1 MSKTTI
7 ILAACLLLPSMALMR
22 AAVDPNSPA
31 DGLAD
36 YYGFGEMEIIKLD
49 WDIDNLLV
57 SDFNNDGLKDMAI
70 SNNTRSRIE
79 FLMQKAAVSPESG
92 AIAVDPT
99 DTDINELA
107 GTSRFKKTDLPVAQ
121 RIFSMVCGDLNSD
134 GLSDI
139 AFYGEPRGLYVL
151 LRKKDAADGSLG
163 WHNPRKIKV
172 EDGQKSRMALICTD
186 LDQDGRV
193 DLALAGRDTV
203 YIAFQ
208 RPDGSLAEPT
218 IYPTTASGL
227 ALLAG
232 DLNGD
237 RLKDLILSTT
247 DNEKALHVRFG
258 QSGGR
263 LGPQMAF
270 RIEKPMQHTLC
281 ICDYDADGKDELLL
295 IEAGSGRLNSYK
307 LTQEALADSDECPML
322 IYPLESSKD
331 SGKRDMAIA
340 DVDGDGLKDVVVC
353 DPAAAGLI
361 LYRQVKG
368 IGLDKPET
376 FPSMSGAIALAAA
389 DIDADKKDEI
399 ALLSIAE
406 RTIGISRFEHGRLT
420 FPRRVEVRGEPL
432 AMDIADIDGDGK
444 VDCGYVGKDANDV
457 RFFSV
462 IANSQLAGSEMPAS
476 PAPTVV
482 LSRLQAN
489 PEGMKLLDVNG
500 DGLCDVLIL
509 VQWETPVLLLQTS
522 AGSFK
527 EVNPADSQAGLL
539 KDANMRTLTS
549 ASIDDGRQYPLLAQ
563 KNFARSLTFDA
574 SGKWQIVDQF
584 NARSVE
590 NTVSAAAAF
599 DIDSDGSQ
607 ELLLL
612 DEAKG
617 QLQILK
623 ASSEKTYRFEKELE
637 VGKWSIK
644 KMLFAPLT
652 GGSEKS
658 ILLFDGAKFALI
670 APPGSSDAVS
680 QMTREYSYETKIRDG
695 RYGNLVTGEINSD
708 GRSDLI
714 AVDTAGSHFE
724 ILAVGK
730 DGLPSPAM
738 RFKILEQ
745 KGYDDG
751 MSRDSIEPR
760 ELVVADVTGDGKD
773 DLVAVIHD
781 RILIYPQD

>member
-1 MSKTTI
+1 VSRTTI
-7 ILAACLLLPSMALMR
+7 ILAACLLLPSTAMLH
-22 AAVDPNSPA
+22 AAVEPDSPIEN
-31 DGLAD
+31 LAD

-49 WDIDNLLV
+49 WEIDNLLV

-70 SNNTRSRIE
+70 SNNRRSRIE
-79 FLMQKAAVSPESG
+79 FLMQKSAAGQESG
-92 AIAVDPT
+92 SIAVDPA
-99 DTDINELA
+99 DTDINELI

-139 AFYGEPRGLYVL
+139 AFCGEPRGLYVL
-151 LRKKDAADGSLG
+151 LRKKDATDGSLG

-186 LDQDGRV
+186 FDQDGKV

-270 RIEKPMQHTLC
+270 RIEKPIQQTLC
-281 ICDYDADGKDELLL
+281 LCDYDADGKDELLM
-295 IEAGSGRLNSYK
+295 IEAASGRLNSYK
-307 LTQEALADSDECPML
+307 LTQEASADSDECPML
-322 IYPLESSKD
+322 IYPLESGKD

-340 DVDGDGLKDVVVC
+340 DVDGDGLEDVVVC

-376 FPSMSGAIALAAA
+376 FPSISGAIAIAAA

-399 ALLSIAE
+399 ALLSVTE
-406 RTIGISRFEHGRLT
+406 RTIGVSRFEHGRLT
-420 FPRRVEVRGEPL
+420 FPRRVDVRGEPL

-462 IANSQLAGSEMPAS
+462 IANWQLAGGEVPAS
-476 PAPTVV
+476 PAPMVV
-482 LSRLQAN
+482 LRRLQAN

-522 AGSFK
+522 AGNFR

-549 ASIDDGRQYPLLAQ
+549 ARFDDGRRYPLLAQ

-584 NARSVE
+584 NASSGE
-590 NTVSAAAAF
+590 NAVSAAAAF
-599 DIDSDGSQ
+599 DIDGDGSQ

-623 ASSEKTYRFEKELE
+623 ASEKTYRFEKELE

-644 KMLFAPLT
+644 KMLFATLT
-652 GGSEKS
+652 GDSEKS
-658 ILLFDGAKFALI
+658 ILLFDGAKFGLI
-670 APPGSSDAVS
+670 APPGSSGTVR
-680 QMTREYSYETKIRDG
+680 QMAREYSYETKIRDG
-695 RYGNLVTGEINSD
+695 RYGNLVTGDINSD
-708 GRSDLI
+708 SRSDLI
-714 AVDTAGSHFE
+714 AVDTEGDHFE

-730 DGLPSPAM
+730 DWLPSPAM
-738 RFKILEQ
+738 RFKIMEQ
-745 KGYDDG
+745 KGYG
-751 MSRDSIEPR
+751 ERMSRDSTEPR
-760 ELVVADVTGDGKD
+760 ELVIADVTGDGKD
-773 DLVAVIHD
+773 DLVTVMHD
-781 RILIYPQD
+781 RVLIYPQD